1 MKMKMKMRGQKMKL
15 IELFKKKQEFEYPNT
30 FYLIKFSDTAFE
42 MGVRDDS
49 NKIIEVYSYDS
60 MGNLQIKKYRYSPER
75 VHSLRKV
82 YGIPGYDKTGD
93 ELTFP
98 IVGKIELG
106 VVKFKS
112 R

>member
-1 MKMKMKMRGQKMKL
+1 MKL
-15 IELFKKKQEFEYPNT
+15 SELFRKKQELNYPPS
-30 FYLIKFSDTAFE
+30 FYIIKFSDTAFE

-60 MGNLQIKKYRYSPER
+60 LGNLQTKKYRYSPER
-75 VHSLRKV
+75 VYSLREV
-82 YGIPGYDKTGD
+82 YGIPGYDRTGE

-98 IVGKIELG
+98 IVGKIEMG

-112 R
+112 K